1 MATKKAVKRPKV
13 KKLVKA
19 KRVSEVKT
27 LIRIDKW

>member
-1 MATKKAVKRPKV
+1 MAIKKAVKKPKL

-27 LIRIDKW
+27 LIRYDKW

>member
-19 KRVSEVKT
+19 KKVNEVKT

>member
-19 KRVSEVKT
+19 KKVSEVKT